1 MLEKAPEPRLPNPT
15 TPKGRATVARIL
27 DAGREVFGKSG
38 YVSMRMSDLAEK
50 ADLSMGALYRYFD
63 NKDDVFLAIIHDIH
77 NELYAA
83 SRPSGPP
90 SFRSEPLAA
99 ILEANRGYLLHY
111 CTHRKVMR
119 ALIEATM
126 VDQRYTDM
134 WWFMRESHILR
145 VASALRRD
153 HGITEIASTSTRTV
167 LEALASMTE
176 QSAYVW
182 YAHPSVNATLLPVED
197 AARIVS
203 DIWYLAL
210 FRAQPGMDL
219 PDRLQDL
226 DRQGDERSGR
236 ITPGRGKL
244 A

>member
-27 DAGREVFGKSG
+27 EAGREVFGESG

-50 ADLSMGALYRYFD
+50 AGLSMGALYRYFD

-90 SFRSEPLAA
+90 SFRSAPLES
-99 ILEANRGYLLHY
+99 ILEANRGYLSHY
-111 CTHRKVMR
+111 CKHRKVMR
-119 ALIEATM
+119 AFIEATM

-153 HGITEIASTSTRTV
+153 HGIAEIAAVPARTV

-182 YAHPSVNATLLPVED
+182 YAHPGTGASLLPVED
-197 AARIVS
+197 ATRIVS

-210 FRAQPGMDL
+210 FRDQPGRTL
-219 PDRLQDL
+219 PDRSQA
-226 DRQGDERSGR
+226 SGHGQSAA
-236 ITPGRGKL
+236 GRDKL